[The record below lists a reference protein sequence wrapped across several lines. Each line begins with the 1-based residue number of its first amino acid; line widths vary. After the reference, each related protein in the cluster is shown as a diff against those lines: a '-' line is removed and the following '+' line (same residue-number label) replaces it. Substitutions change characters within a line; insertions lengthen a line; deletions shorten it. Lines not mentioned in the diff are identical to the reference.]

1 MSDSGE
7 DRGLPTAPVNPA
19 GRQSLLRSQSEPRGA
34 TVALRSQRV
43 NPAGQQPLCEA
54 RVTTPRGN
62 SSFAKPERDPRG
74 ATAALPP
81 AGQQPL
87 CEAHPAGHVHAAVRG
102 LIIIYHEH
110 THEERPAGRN
120 CTAVRGLFLY
130 MTRLSLAHTVS
141 ASVPPPSF
149 FFGTTRPALIALPAD
164 NFVLDT
170 PSWGTRLESYSR
182 RRRSRSASHNITV
195 YFRRIVVLCLLRRRR
210 SEPNVKH
217 LVFPRTNG
225 LSVGGLE
232 DLQMAEDEPTS
243 VRFCPIHQP
252 ISHRAADQ
260 RLVSY

>member
-1 MSDSGE
+1 M
-7 DRGLPTAPVNPA
+7 
-19 GRQSLLRSQSEPRGA
+19 RSQS
-34 TVALRSQRV
+34 VS
-43 NPAGQQPLCEA
+43 PAEQQPLCEA
-54 RVTTPRGN
+54 RVT
-62 SSFAKPERDPRG
+62 
-74 ATAALPP
+74 P

-149 FFGTTRPALIALPAD
+149 FFFGTTRHALIALPAD

-243 VRFCPIHQP
+243 VRFCPIH
-252 ISHRAADQ
+252 
-260 RLVSY
+260 